1 MSCDK
6 TARIIIKL
14 GQGLPTIPVSTDHRN
29 GDWIATDIYEGEQ
42 YMDTNTGLV
51 YTRNG
56 LTIVPS
62 STANF
67 ANTNLTFTGNRSH
80 DTDGNF
86 FELTTDNG
94 AYGEGYLYVDTTE
107 MYAGVGS
114 AYVYSDGSDVSM
126 YVATGQAVKVDSD
139 GTLTSNFG
147 RVKSYS
153 GVNATL
159 TLNETYHVVNCT
171 NTITVNLP
179 SSVTLGPGREYIIKN
194 SGAGTI
200 TIDPDGAETIDGAA
214 TVALAQWEAVTIVS
228 TGTNWIITSRG

>member
-56 LTIVPS
+56 STIVPS
-62 STANF
+62 SIANF
-67 ANTNLTFTGNRSH
+67 ANADLTFTGNRSH
-80 DTDGNF
+80 DTDGNS
-86 FELTTDNG
+86 LDITTDNG
-94 AYGEGYLYVDTTE
+94 VYGEGYLYIDPTE

-147 RVKSYS
+147 RVKGYS
-153 GVNATL
+153 SVNATL

-171 NTITVNLP
+171 ANTFTINLP
-179 SSVTLGPGREYIIKN
+179 TATDVGREYIIKN
-194 SGAGTI
+194 SGSGTI

-214 TVALAQWEAVTIVS
+214 SISLGQFDSVTIIS
-228 TGTNWIITSRG
+228 TGTNWIII